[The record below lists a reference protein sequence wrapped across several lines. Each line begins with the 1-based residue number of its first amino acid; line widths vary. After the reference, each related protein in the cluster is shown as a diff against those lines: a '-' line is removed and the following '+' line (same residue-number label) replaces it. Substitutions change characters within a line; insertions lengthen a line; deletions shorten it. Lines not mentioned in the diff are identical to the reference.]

1 MWHFQLHAFPLD
13 VRVVRAQAARLDAVA
28 KDPDLQLAAAE
39 RLERIVIKV
48 VPDVAHVLYMYL
60 YSA

>member
-1 MWHFQLHAFPLD
+1 M
-13 VRVVRAQAARLDAVA
+13 RVVRAQAARLDAVA

-48 VPDVAHVLYMYL
+48 VPDVAHVLYMYVCV
-60 YSA
+60 SCPIKTCICTQRR